1 LFPHFSRHFWA
12 FSTGWTNFARHQSGF
27 FCFNL
32 SFPLDKLVDHD
43 LHSSIGDGKLLISLI
58 LFIERIMRTMGI
70 KQRREREKQEIRLR
84 ILSAAHEIAA
94 EEGWQAVS
102 TRKVAERIEYSQ
114 STIYEYFEN
123 KEAILLALLRSGY
136 EQLVVVVQA
145 AFASTDDPEARL
157 LAMTEAYWDFA
168 FRSPELYQV
177 MHGLAGISF
186 GRYGHPDTPVEVK
199 QSFALAREAVEQ
211 WARAKGVERAD
222 ITDLV
227 EARRGLIHGLITLAM
242 ARRIAG
248 GPERIKPL
256 LRETMK
262 DLLFAWSHR
271 PPG

>member
-1 LFPHFSRHFWA
+1 
-12 FSTGWTNFARHQSGF
+12 
-27 FCFNL
+27 
-32 SFPLDKLVDHD
+32 
-43 LHSSIGDGKLLISLI
+43 
-58 LFIERIMRTMGI
+58 MGI
-70 KQRREREKQEIRLR
+70 KQRRERERQEIRQS
-84 ILSAAHEIAA
+84 ILSAAREIAA
-94 EEGWQAVS
+94 EEGWHAVT

-114 STIYEYFEN
+114 PTIYEYFEN

-136 EQLVVVVQA
+136 EQLVAVVQV

-157 LAMTEAYWDFA
+157 LAMSEAYWDFA

-186 GRYGHPDTPVEVK
+186 GRYGHPDTPVEVR
-199 QSFALAREAVEQ
+199 QSFGLAHEALQQ
-211 WARAKGVERAD
+211 WAEAKGVERAD

-242 ARRIAG
+242 ARRIAE
-248 GPERIKPL
+248 GPDRAKHIL
-256 LRETMK
+256 QETMR

>member
-1 LFPHFSRHFWA
+1 
-12 FSTGWTNFARHQSGF
+12 
-27 FCFNL
+27 
-32 SFPLDKLVDHD
+32 
-43 LHSSIGDGKLLISLI
+43 
-58 LFIERIMRTMGI
+58 M
-70 KQRREREKQEIRLR
+70 
-84 ILSAAHEIAA
+84 
-94 EEGWQAVS
+94 
-102 TRKVAERIEYSQ
+102 AERIEYSQ
-114 STIYEYFEN
+114 PTIYEYFEN
-123 KEAILLALLRSGY
+123 KEAMLLALLRSGY
-136 EQLVVVVQA
+136 QQLVTVVQE

-199 QSFALAREAVEQ
+199 QSFGLALEAMEQ
-211 WARAKGVERAD
+211 WAQARGVERAD

-227 EARRGLIHGLITLAM
+227 EARRCLIHGLITLAL

-248 GPERIKPL
+248 GPDRAKHIL
-256 LRETMK
+256 QETMK

>member
-1 LFPHFSRHFWA
+1 
-12 FSTGWTNFARHQSGF
+12 
-27 FCFNL
+27 
-32 SFPLDKLVDHD
+32 
-43 LHSSIGDGKLLISLI
+43 
-58 LFIERIMRTMGI
+58 MGI
-70 KQRREREKQEIRLR
+70 KQRRESERQEMRQEMR
-84 ILSAAHEIAA
+84 QSILSAAREIAA
-94 EEGWQAVS
+94 EEGWQAVT

-114 STIYEYFEN
+114 PTIYEYFEN
-123 KEAILLALLRSGY
+123 KEAMLLALLRSGY
-136 EQLVVVVQA
+136 QQLVTVMQE

-168 FRSPELYQV
+168 FRSPELFQV

-199 QSFALAREAVEQ
+199 QSFGLAREAMEQ
-211 WARAKGVERAD
+211 WAQAMGVERAD

-227 EARRGLIHGLITLAM
+227 EARRSLLHGFITLAL

-248 GPERIKPL
+248 GPDRAKHIL
-256 LRETMK
+256 QETMK

>member
-1 LFPHFSRHFWA
+1 MRQEM
-12 FSTGWTNFARHQSGF
+12 RQS
-27 FCFNL
+27 
-32 SFPLDKLVDHD
+32 
-43 LHSSIGDGKLLISLI
+43 
-58 LFIERIMRTMGI
+58 
-70 KQRREREKQEIRLR
+70 
-84 ILSAAHEIAA
+84 ILSAAREIAA
-94 EEGWQAVS
+94 EEGWQAVT

-114 STIYEYFEN
+114 PTIYEYFEN
-123 KEAILLALLRSGY
+123 KEAMLLALLRSGY
-136 EQLVVVVQA
+136 QQLVTVMQE

-168 FRSPELYQV
+168 FRSPELFQV

-199 QSFALAREAVEQ
+199 QSFGLAREAMEQ
-211 WARAKGVERAD
+211 WAQARGVERAD

-227 EARRGLIHGLITLAM
+227 EARRSLLHGFITLAL

-248 GPERIKPL
+248 GPDRAKHIL
-256 LRETMK
+256 QETMK

>member
-1 LFPHFSRHFWA
+1 
-12 FSTGWTNFARHQSGF
+12 
-27 FCFNL
+27 
-32 SFPLDKLVDHD
+32 
-43 LHSSIGDGKLLISLI
+43 
-58 LFIERIMRTMGI
+58 MGI
-70 KQRREREKQEIRLR
+70 KQRRERERQEIRRR
-84 ILSAAHEIAA
+84 ILSTAREIAA
-94 EEGWQAVS
+94 EEGWQAVT

-199 QSFALAREAVEQ
+199 QSFALAREALEQ
-211 WARAKGVERAD
+211 WAQVTGVERAD

-227 EARRGLIHGLITLAM
+227 EARRGLIHGLITLTM

-248 GPERIKPL
+248 GPDRAKQI
-256 LRETMK
+256 LRKSMK

>member
-1 LFPHFSRHFWA
+1 
-12 FSTGWTNFARHQSGF
+12 
-27 FCFNL
+27 
-32 SFPLDKLVDHD
+32 
-43 LHSSIGDGKLLISLI
+43 
-58 LFIERIMRTMGI
+58 MGI
-70 KQRREREKQEIRLR
+70 KQRRERERQEMRQEMR
-84 ILSAAHEIAA
+84 QSILSAAREIAA
-94 EEGWQAVS
+94 EEGWQAVT

-114 STIYEYFEN
+114 PTIYEYFEN
-123 KEAILLALLRSGY
+123 KEAMLLALLRSGY
-136 EQLVVVVQA
+136 EQLVTVVQEA
-145 AFASTDDPEARL
+145 KASTDDPEARL

-199 QSFALAREAVEQ
+199 QSFALAREAMEQ
-211 WARAKGVERAD
+211 WAQAKGVERGD

-227 EARRGLIHGLITLAM
+227 EARRSLIHGLITLAM

-248 GPERIKPL
+248 GPDRAKHL
-256 LRETMK
+256 LQETMR